1 MSGSS
6 GRAGYHFEPT
16 EAWAVAQDR
25 ADPLARFRDAFALP
39 GTADGR
45 PLLYFCG
52 HSLGLMPRAA
62 EAEVGREL
70 AEWARRGVDGHFAG
84 AVPWYGAAEALQAP
98 LARLVGGEPDE
109 VVAMNSL
116 TVNLHLLLVSLY
128 RPQGKRC
135 KILIE
140 EGAFPSDAYAVTS
153 HLLARGGSS
162 DQVIVARPRPG
173 EPVLRIEDLEALLA
187 EQGGEIAIVWLGAV
201 HFATGQLLD
210 LERICRAGHAAG
222 CLVGFDL
229 AHAAGNVPLRLHDWE
244 VDFAV
249 WCSYKYLNG
258 GPGAIG
264 GAYLHSR
271 HARDRRLPRFAGW
284 WGNDPDTRFL
294 MESHRGFVP
303 VASAGGWQLSN
314 PAILALAPLRVSLA
328 LFEEAGMESLRKKS
342 VRLTGYLE
350 HLIEARAAG
359 RVELITPRDPAARGS
374 QLTLRVP
381 GGAERLLQRLKAQG
395 VVVDSRDP
403 DLLRVAPVPLYNTFQ
418 EVWGF
423 GEALGEALRE
433 P

>member
-6 GRAGYHFEPT
+6 GRAGYDFEPT
-16 EAWAVAQDR
+16 EAWSLAQDR

-39 GTADGR
+39 AAADGR

-70 AEWARRGVDGHFAG
+70 AEWARRGVEGHFAG
-84 AVPWYGAAEALQAP
+84 AIPWFRAAEALQTP
-98 LARLVGGEPDE
+98 LARLVGAEPDE

-135 KILIE
+135 KVLIE
-140 EGAFPSDAYAVTS
+140 EGAFPSDAYAVSS
-153 HLLARGGSS
+153 HLLARGISS
-162 DQVIVARPRPG
+162 DQVVVARPRPG
-173 EPVLRIEDLEALLA
+173 ERVLRIEDLEALLA

-201 HFATGQLLD
+201 HYATGQLLD
-210 LERICRAGHAAG
+210 LERISRAGHGAG

-229 AHAAGNVPLRLHDWE
+229 AHAAGNVPLRLHDWD

-271 HARDRRLPRFAGW
+271 HAGDRTLPRFAGW

-294 MESHRGFVP
+294 MESQREFVP

-328 LFEEAGMESLRKKS
+328 LFQAAGMEALRKKS
-342 VRLTGYLE
+342 ERLTGYLE
-350 HLIEARAAG
+350 FLIEAGAEG
-359 RVELITPRDPAARGS
+359 RVELITPRERAQRGA
-374 QLTLRVP
+374 QLSLRVP
-381 GGAERLLQRLKAQG
+381 GGAEPLLHRLQARG
-395 VVVDSRDP
+395 VVADYRDP
-403 DLLRVAPVPLYNTFQ
+403 DLLRVAPVPLYNTFH
-418 EVWGF
+418 EVWRF
-423 GEALGEALRE
+423 GEALGEALRA